1 MADDKTYS
9 YMYSPGDVPS
19 SGNKYQVGDP
29 SGPLPYADPGVVKY
43 GTYPE
48 PPEGYDKYQ
57 YAEGENI
64 ITSDV
69 GTGKY
74 PNVGPGMVPR
84 DYNVPPPPPLRT
96 PEGTFSL
103 NKTPVSPPSA
113 GYSRDYNRYA
123 GHLDPRYAGGLATQ
137 HEKFVGGSHTGA
149 TQRAIRDQ
157 FLKRRREEFTVLGG
171 EQYDTLESYAM
182 DKFNEIPKMDLKEF
196 QAIVQDD
203 FGIGFPIESG
213 LKTPLAPSI
222 EEMTKEYDATLPP
235 QPKVSLTEARQAAN
249 LSATGQREYASGPG
263 PNQGGGE
270 KKEERYLPHWGDW
283 GDPQDPLPR
292 WRVLTDSGYQH
303 FNTEQAAK
311 DAAAYVKKK
320 DGGEVRK
327 YQDGTVDVGSI
338 EPERMDFIDE
348 AGAAPASALADDVP
362 LEARE
367 GDVVFPPESVEVM
380 GLLNMNDMIKAALG
394 LALEIGAVVPAEI
407 DPNEKVPVKLTNG
420 EVIIP
425 KVVADAVGKERVQEI
440 INKGLK
446 LRAQREEE
454 AAQAQQQPAPEAA
467 PQVPESIPQ
476 EAQVMQEAQ
485 GSPQGL
491 KDGSSS
497 IGTQI
502 GKLLNT
508 TGEIYEDV
516 KKNPSKWGQAVLSE
530 VGDAFGLSQDSD
542 LDTRAREAWSSY
554 HGAEPDLLKET
565 QFVLHQTGKDDPELR
580 KVIQGTLKN
589 YYEEK
594 DGQTIGDEGLNP
606 TTVEEIMMRIAA
618 HETPGGETRQMIKEN
633 GKLVPKGR
641 ARGRLQ
647 VEPTTA
653 RSMLTEAKKIIG
665 PKVKGSLTEIFGVD
679 KYEDIHALSN
689 EQFNNVLQNNP
700 RASVEFGILNLI
712 TKLKRDKKL
721 DLLR

>member
-1 MADDKTYS
+1 MADNKTYHIQ
-9 YMYSPGDVPS
+9 YNPQDALS
-19 SGNKYQVGDP
+19 SGNRYEVG
-29 SGPLPYADPGVVKY
+29 SGPLPYAPPGTVKF

-74 PNVGPGMVPR
+74 PNVGPGMIPR

-137 HEKFVGGSHTGA
+137 HEKFVGGAHTGA
-149 TQRAIRDQ
+149 TQRAIREQ

-182 DKFNEIPKMDLKEF
+182 DKFNEIPKMDLEEF

-203 FGIGFPIESG
+203 FGIGFAIESG

-283 GDPQDPLPR
+283 GAGQDANIS
-292 WRVLTDSGYQH
+292 WKVLTDSGYQYFH
-303 FNTEQAAK
+303 TEQAAK

-394 LALEIGAVVPAEI
+394 LALEIGAVVPADI

-454 AAQAQQQPAPEAA
+454 AAQAQQQPTPEAA

-485 GSPQGL
+485 GYPQGL
-491 KDGSSS
+491 KDGSSAIGEQMDKILRGVTVDLPGDTFDVNVGFDRYDDVES
-497 IGTQI
+497 IIDAAKKVGSVF
-502 GKLLNT
+502 GNT
-508 TGEIYEDV
+508 EQDKRKATNLMLRTAAGE
-516 KKNPSKWGQAVLSE
+516 S
-530 VGDAFGLSQDSD
+530 
-542 LDTRAREAWSSY
+542 RM
-554 HGAEPDLLKET
+554 
-565 QFVLHQTGKDDPELR
+565 
-580 KVIQGTLKN
+580 
-589 YYEEK
+589 
-594 DGQTIGDEGLNP
+594 GQTDRDINRASGEGFTIGP
-606 TTVEEIMMRIAA
+606 WQVTTTALTEINKRINEKFPGMTKNIAKLKQQEWAKDIPFGKVTEDNLKDPLTNAVYSRLYYSTFPEEIPEGEKEQAQYWKKYYNTASDPHGTPEKFLERI
-618 HETPGGETRQMIKEN
+618 E
-633 GKLVPKGR
+633 
-641 ARGRLQ
+641 
-647 VEPTTA
+647 
-653 RSMLTEAKKIIG
+653 EAKKAGYI
-665 PKVKGSLTEIFGVD
+665 K
-679 KYEDIHALSN
+679 
-689 EQFNNVLQNNP
+689 
-700 RASVEFGILNLI
+700 
-712 TKLKRDKKL
+712 
-721 DLLR
+721 